1 MSTIWRVQKKTTNQM
16 KIYNQL
22 RKLKFMRTLYSG
34 TLAAVIIFL
43 GTYFTGKLGPAEAKV
58 SIEEMKPSLRFIC
71 SSTLTATSTILA
83 LLLTL
88 LSFSSSTERNIKAEH
103 FDRVK
108 WIARLST
115 IAFAGAIFLLMFL
128 NLPLKNNDLQLDGF
142 YQVTYYVLLSY
153 GALLGGLMISV
164 VLMLYRAAKAII
176 LIYHPNRDADF
187 LFVSQQQR
195 EAIEAEKEQKN

>member
-1 MSTIWRVQKKTTNQM
+1 MLQYANSNFYHTSLIAD
-16 KIYNQL
+16 
-22 RKLKFMRTLYSG
+22 F
-34 TLAAVIIFL
+34 AVL
-43 GTYFTGKLGPAEAKV
+43 
-58 SIEEMKPSLRFIC
+58 
-71 SSTLTATSTILA
+71 
-83 LLLTL
+83 
-88 LSFSSSTERNIKAEH
+88 SSSTERNIKAEH

-128 NLPLKNNDLQLDGF
+128 NLPLKNNDIHLEGF
-142 YQVTYYVLLSY
+142 YQTTYYALLIY

-195 EAIEAEKEQKN
+195 ETVEEEKKEQEEQKS